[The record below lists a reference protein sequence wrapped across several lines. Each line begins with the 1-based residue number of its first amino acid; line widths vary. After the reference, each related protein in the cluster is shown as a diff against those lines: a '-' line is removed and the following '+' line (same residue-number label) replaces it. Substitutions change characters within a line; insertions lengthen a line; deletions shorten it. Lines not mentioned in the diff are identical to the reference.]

1 MADNTAPLMAFLT
14 AEGYVPSAD
23 GQGGIAFKRE
33 GRVLLSFAGDDD
45 PNYFN
50 LYCYMNYGDLVPS
63 RDKALSV
70 ANEVSRTIKAIKIAL
85 LDNDNPNQISF
96 GIESLLSDPEGFKA
110 IFDRACAVIAISI
123 DQFSAKIASA
133 RPFRQET
140 PAGDV
145 TAAAEG

>member
-14 AEGYVPSAD
+14 TEGYVPQAD

-50 LYCYMNYGDLVPS
+50 VYCYMNYGDLVPS

-70 ANEVSRTIKAIKIAL
+70 ANEVNRTLKAIKITL
-85 LDNDNPNQISF
+85 LDDNNPNQISF
-96 GIESLLSDPEGFKA
+96 GVEALLSDPDGFKA
-110 IFDRACAVIAISI
+110 FFDRACAVIALSI
-123 DQFSAKIASA
+123 DQFSAKISSA
-133 RPFRQET
+133 RPFRPET
-140 PAGDV
+140 PP
-145 TAAAEG
+145 AAE